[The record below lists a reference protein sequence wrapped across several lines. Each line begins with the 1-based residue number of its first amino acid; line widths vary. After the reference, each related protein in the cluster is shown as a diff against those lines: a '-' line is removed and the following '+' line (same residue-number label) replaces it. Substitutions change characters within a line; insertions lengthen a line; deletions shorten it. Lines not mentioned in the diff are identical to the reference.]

1 MKRLATLLASLIC
14 CTIAIYA
21 DDADNNIYL
30 RMIDDAEN
38 AIKSRDFAKAETLM
52 TQAISFQPDN
62 PNNALIM
69 SNLGMVRFYMDNDS
83 LAILTLNQAHT
94 MAPSSVTILL
104 NRARVLSATGNI
116 TAALD
121 DYNRV
126 TQLDSAVVM
135 PYLFRGLLHLG
146 NKDISA
152 AKAQFDII
160 SALAPHSYEE
170 ALALSNFYFFQQ
182 QYAEAKPYFS
192 RLLETEKTPEN
203 YASHAICALFTD
215 DLDTA
220 SEDIA
225 AGLSLNQNYG
235 ELYLCRA
242 LLYKR
247 RYRNEDALRDAQT
260 AKTLGVDADTVDS
273 LMNLK

>member
-1 MKRLATLLASLIC
+1 
-14 CTIAIYA
+14 
-21 DDADNNIYL
+21 
-30 RMIDDAEN
+30 
-38 AIKSRDFAKAETLM
+38 
-52 TQAISFQPDN
+52 
-62 PNNALIM
+62 
-69 SNLGMVRFYMDNDS
+69 
-83 LAILTLNQAHT
+83 

>member
-1 MKRLATLLASLIC
+1 MKRLATLLAYLIC

-121 DYNRV
+121 DYDRV
-126 TQLDSAVVM
+126 TQLDSAVIM

-160 SALAPHSYEE
+160 SALAPRSYEE